1 MKTRTWIL
9 LFALLA
15 AALTVLTVRTLTS
28 RAEGTVAVVIQDG
41 KVLREIDLSRVAE
54 EYRFTVET
62 DDGGTNE
69 ILVQPGRICVSEANC
84 PDQICV
90 LRGWLSDEALPIVC
104 APHKLSVEI
113 KGAGGG
119 VDASTG

>member
-9 LFALLA
+9 LFAVIA
-15 AALTVLTVRTLTS
+15 AALAVLTVRTLTS

-41 KVLREIDLSRVAE
+41 EVLREIDLSRVAE

-90 LRGWLSDEALPIVC
+90 LRGWLSDSPLPIVC

-119 VDASTG
+119 ADASTG